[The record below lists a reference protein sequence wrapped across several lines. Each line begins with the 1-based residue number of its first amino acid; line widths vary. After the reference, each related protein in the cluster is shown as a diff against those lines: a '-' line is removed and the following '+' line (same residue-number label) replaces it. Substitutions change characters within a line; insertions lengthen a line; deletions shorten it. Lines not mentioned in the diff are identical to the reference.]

1 MLPHMQKCV
10 SQEKNSL
17 IILLK
22 QLNALLTSTHRKR
35 LALLSILVLLSGIAE
50 IVGIASIM
58 PFMGMVVSPNVVVQ
72 NHYLAFLYQYFAFSS
87 TNTFL
92 RFIGMIVLAIM
103 LVSNLIS
110 AVTIWGILQF
120 SFSLGKD
127 LSNKMFSAYLNHPYV
142 FFLNRNSSELV
153 QNVLWEIGRIV
164 NGILIPLLTVYSKV
178 VVAASILALLVWMNP
193 ELALVS
199 GLVLGGAYSLVFFL
213 VRKSLSK
220 SGNEV
225 SVENAKRTQ
234 IAYETLGGIKDIK
247 LLGREREF
255 YDRFQKP
262 IELYALYQSRSQM
275 ISLLPRYAL
284 ETLAYGGI
292 IVIVIYLLSVQKSA
306 SHTLPMMALYALAG
320 YRIMPALQQI
330 FANLSSIRFNISAI
344 ARITKDLEA
353 LAPQKEDDH
362 PVPSPASTPLPFSR
376 EISLENI
383 VFSYANRAEPVLK
396 GVSLSIR
403 ANTTIGI
410 VGSTGSGKTTTL
422 DIFLGLL
429 EPESGRL
436 CIDGTP
442 VSQENVRA
450 WQANIGYVPQQ
461 IMLMDDTVERNI
473 AFGIPDDQIDRNKV
487 IKAARLAHLHDF
499 IENELEQGYQTEV
512 GEKGVRLS
520 GGQRQR
526 IGIARALYHEP
537 SVLVLDEATS
547 ALDNITEGV
556 IMEALHTLSRQKT
569 ILMVA
574 HRLTT
579 VRECDWIFVMENGQ
593 LSDQGTY
600 SELLSRN
607 TIFQKLAP
615 KP

>member
-1 MLPHMQKCV
+1 MLPHVQKYV
-10 SQEKNSL
+10 SQEKISL

-22 QLNALLTSTHRKR
+22 QLNALLTSTHRKH

-58 PFMGMVVSPNVVVQ
+58 PFMGMVVSPDIVTN
-72 NHYLAFLYQYFAFSS
+72 NHYLDFLYHYLSFSS
-87 TNTFL
+87 TTTFL
-92 RFIGMIVLAIM
+92 RFIGVIVLSIM

-110 AVTIWGILQF
+110 ALTIWGVLQF

-127 LSNKMFSAYLNHPYV
+127 LSNKMFSSYLNHSYV

-153 QNVLWEIGRIV
+153 QNILWEIGRIV
-164 NGILIPLLTVYSKV
+164 NGILIPLLTVYAKI
-178 VVAASILALLVWMNP
+178 VVAASILVLLVWMNP
-193 ELALVS
+193 QLALVV

-225 SVENAKRTQ
+225 AVENAKRTQ

-247 LLGREREF
+247 LLGRERDF

-292 IVIVIYLLSVQKSA
+292 IVIVIYLLAVQKSA

-330 FANLSSIRFNISAI
+330 FANLASVRFNISAVE
-344 ARITKDLEA
+344 RITKDLKT
-353 LAPQKEDDH
+353 LSPQKDGDH
-362 PVPSPASTPLPFSR
+362 PVPSPETTPLPFTGS
-376 EISLENI
+376 ISLENI
-383 VFSYANRAEPVLK
+383 VFRYTDRPEPVLK
-396 GVSLSIR
+396 GVSLSIK

-422 DIFLGLL
+422 DILLGLL

-436 CIDGTP
+436 IVDGIP
-442 VSQENVRA
+442 ISKENVRA

-461 IMLMDDTVERNI
+461 IMLMDDTIERNI
-473 AFGIPDDQIDRNKV
+473 AFGIPDDKVDREKV
-487 IKAARLAHLHDF
+487 VKAAKLAHLHDF
-499 IENELEQGYQTEV
+499 IEKELEKGYETEI

-547 ALDNITEGV
+547 ALDNITENV

-579 VRECDWIFVMENGQ
+579 VRECDWIFVMENGH

-600 SELLSRN
+600 QELLSRN
-607 TIFQKLAP
+607 TIFQQLAP
-615 KP
+615 KS

>member
-1 MLPHMQKCV
+1 MLPLIQKYV
-10 SQEKNSL
+10 SQEKISL

-58 PFMGMVVSPNVVVQ
+58 PFMGMVVSPDVVVH
-72 NHYLAFLYQYFAFSS
+72 NHYLSFLYHYFSFSS
-87 TNTFL
+87 TTTFL
-92 RFIGMIVLAIM
+92 RFIGVIVLSIM

-110 AVTIWGILQF
+110 ALTIWGVLQF

-127 LSNKMFSAYLNHPYV
+127 LSNKMFSSYLNHSYV

-153 QNVLWEIGRIV
+153 QNILWEIGRIV
-164 NGILIPLLTVYSKV
+164 NGILIPLLTIYSKI
-178 VVAASILALLVWMNP
+178 VVAASILGLLVWMNP
-193 ELALVS
+193 QLALVA

-247 LLGREREF
+247 LLGRERDF

-292 IVIVIYLLSVQKSA
+292 IVIVIYLLAVQKSA

-330 FANLSSIRFNISAI
+330 FANLASVRFNISAVE
-344 ARITKDLEA
+344 RITKDLKT
-353 LAPQKEDDH
+353 LSPQKDGDP
-362 PVPSPASTPLPFSR
+362 PVPSPETTPLPFTGS
-376 EISLENI
+376 ISLENI
-383 VFSYANRAEPVLK
+383 VFRYTDRPEPVLK
-396 GVSLSIR
+396 GVSLSIK

-422 DIFLGLL
+422 DILLGLL

-436 CIDGTP
+436 IIDGIP
-442 VSQENVRA
+442 ISKENVRS

-461 IMLMDDTVERNI
+461 IMLMDDTIERNI
-473 AFGIPDDQIDRNKV
+473 AFGIPDDKVDREKV
-487 IKAARLAHLHDF
+487 VKAAKLAHLHDF
-499 IENELEQGYQTEV
+499 IEKELEKGYGTEI

-547 ALDNITEGV
+547 ALDNITENV

-579 VRECDWIFVMENGQ
+579 VRECDWIFVMENGH

-600 SELLSRN
+600 QELLSRN
-607 TIFQKLAP
+607 TIFQQLAP
-615 KP
+615 KS

>member
-1 MLPHMQKCV
+1 MIP
-10 SQEKNSL
+10 
-17 IILLK
+17 LLK
-22 QLNALLTSTHRKR
+22 QLNALLTSAHRKR
-35 LALLSILVLLSGIAE
+35 LSLLSILVLLSGIAE

-58 PFMGMVVSPNVVVQ
+58 PFMGIVISPSIIVQ
-72 NHYLAFLYQYFAFSS
+72 NHYLAFLYQYFSFSS

-92 RFIGMIVLAIM
+92 RFIGVIVLAIM
-103 LVSNLIS
+103 LLSNLIS
-110 AVTIWGILQF
+110 AVTICGILQF
-120 SFSLGKD
+120 SFSLGKY
-127 LSNKMFSAYLNHPYV
+127 LSNKMFSAYLNHSYV

-153 QNVLWEIGRIV
+153 QNILWEIGRIV
-164 NGILIPLLTVYSKV
+164 NGILIPLLTVYAKI

-193 ELALVS
+193 ELALIS

-213 VRKSLSK
+213 VRKNLSK

-225 SVENAKRTQ
+225 SVQNAKRTQ

-247 LLGREREF
+247 LLGRERDF

-262 IELYALYQSRSQM
+262 IELYALYQSKSQM

-292 IVIVIYLLSVQKSA
+292 IVIVIYLLSLQKSV

-320 YRIMPALQQI
+320 YRLMPALQQI
-330 FANLSSIRFNISAI
+330 FANLANVRFNISAV
-344 ARITKDLEA
+344 AKITKDLET
-353 LAPQKEDDH
+353 LDPQKDGEP
-362 PVPSPASTPLPFSR
+362 PVPPPETTPLPFS
-376 EISLENI
+376 EKISLENI
-383 VFSYANRAEPVLK
+383 VFRYKDRPEPVLK
-396 GVSLSIR
+396 SVSLSIK

-436 CIDGTP
+436 LIDGVP
-442 VSQENVRA
+442 ISKENVRA

-473 AFGIPDDQIDRNKV
+473 AFGIPDDKVDREKV
-487 IKAARLAHLHDF
+487 IRAARLAHLHDF
-499 IENELEQGYQTEV
+499 IEKELEKGYATEV

-547 ALDNITEGV
+547 ALDNITENV

-579 VRECDWIFVMENGQ
+579 VRECDWIFVMENGH

-607 TIFQKLAP
+607 TIFKQLAKSP
-615 KP
+615 EKVTTQDI

>member
-1 MLPHMQKCV
+1 M
-10 SQEKNSL
+10 
-17 IILLK
+17 ITLLK
-22 QLNALLTSTHRKR
+22 QLNALLTPSHRKR

-58 PFMGMVVSPNVVVQ
+58 PFMGMVVSPGIVVQ
-72 NHYLAFLYQYFAFSS
+72 NHYLAFLYHYFSFSS

-92 RFIGMIVLAIM
+92 RFIGVIVLAIM

-127 LSNKMFSAYLNHPYV
+127 LSNKMFSAYLNHSYV

-153 QNVLWEIGRIV
+153 QNILWEIGRIV
-164 NGILIPLLTVYSKV
+164 NGILIPLLTLYAKV

-193 ELALVS
+193 GLALIS

-220 SGNEV
+220 AGNEV

-247 LLGREREF
+247 LLGRERDF

-262 IELYALYQSRSQM
+262 IELYALYQSKNQM

-306 SHTLPMMALYALAG
+306 SHTLPIMALYALAG

-330 FANLSSIRFNISAI
+330 FANLASIRFNISAV
-344 ARITKDLEA
+344 ARISKDLET
-353 LAPQKEDDH
+353 LSPQKDGEP
-362 PVPSPASTPLPFSR
+362 PVPSPELTPLPFS
-376 EISLENI
+376 EKISLENI
-383 VFSYANRAEPVLK
+383 VFRYKDRPEPVLK
-396 GVSLSIR
+396 GISLSIKS
-403 ANTTIGI
+403 NTTIGI

-436 CIDGTP
+436 LVDGVP
-442 VSQENVRA
+442 ISKENVRA

-461 IMLMDDTVERNI
+461 IMLMDNTIERNI
-473 AFGIPDDQIDRNKV
+473 AFGIPDDKVDREKV
-487 IKAARLAHLHDF
+487 TKAARLAHLHDF
-499 IENELEQGYQTEV
+499 IEKELEKGYETEI

-547 ALDNITEGV
+547 ALDNITENV

-579 VRECDWIFVMENGQ
+579 VRECDWIFVMENGH

-600 SELLSRN
+600 SDLLSRN
-607 TIFQKLAP
+607 TIFKQLAP
-615 KP
+615 KS

>member
-1 MLPHMQKCV
+1 M
-10 SQEKNSL
+10 N
-17 IILLK
+17 LLN
-22 QLNALLTSTHRKR
+22 QLNTLLTSTHRKH
-35 LALLSILVLLSGIAE
+35 LAILSILVVLSGIAE

-58 PFMGMVVSPNVVVQ
+58 PFMGIVVNPDLIVQ
-72 NHYLAFLYQYFAFSS
+72 NHYLFSTYHYFSFSS
-87 TNTFL
+87 PNTFL
-92 RFIGMIVLAIM
+92 RFIGIIVLAIM
-103 LVSNLIS
+103 LLSNLIS
-110 AVTIWGILQF
+110 AATIWGILNF
-120 SFSLGKD
+120 SFSLGRD

-142 FFLNRNSSELV
+142 FFLDRNSSELV
-153 QNVLWEIGRIV
+153 QNILWEVGRIV
-164 NGILIPLLTVYSKV
+164 NGILIPVLTIYSRI
-178 VVAASILALLVWMNP
+178 VVAVSILALIVWMNP
-193 ELALVS
+193 KPAIVS
-199 GLVLGGAYSLVFFL
+199 GLILGGSYSLVFFL

-220 SGNEV
+220 LGVEV

-247 LLGREREF
+247 LLGRERDF

-262 IELYALYQSRSQM
+262 IELYSLYQSKSQM

-306 SHTLPMMALYALAG
+306 SNALPLMALYALAG
-320 YRIMPALQQI
+320 YRLMPALQQI
-330 FANLSSIRFNISAI
+330 FANMANIRFNTSAVSKI
-344 ARITKDLEA
+344 IKDLET
-353 LAPQKEDDH
+353 LSPQLDGDS
-362 PVPSPASTPLPFSR
+362 PVPTSATTPLPFSDS
-376 EISLENI
+376 ISLENI
-383 VFSYANRAEPVLK
+383 VFRYKNRPEPVLK
-396 GVSLSIR
+396 DVSLSIK

-429 EPESGRL
+429 EPELGKL
-436 CIDGTP
+436 LIDGVP
-442 VSQENVRA
+442 ISKKNVRA

-473 AFGIPDDQIDRNKV
+473 AFGIPDDKVDRGKV
-487 IKAARLAHLHDF
+487 IKAAQLAHLHDF
-499 IENELEQGYQTEV
+499 IEKDLENGYKTEI

-537 SVLVLDEATS
+537 CVLVLDEATS
-547 ALDNITEGV
+547 ALDNITENV

-569 ILMVA
+569 IIMVA

-579 VRECDWIFVMENGQ
+579 VRECDWIFVMENGY

-600 SELLSRN
+600 SELLLRN
-607 TIFQKLAP
+607 TIFKQLAQNHAHP
-615 KP
+615 EPAPEG

>member
-1 MLPHMQKCV
+1 M
-10 SQEKNSL
+10 
-17 IILLK
+17 ITLLK
-22 QLNALLTSTHRKR
+22 QLNALLTPSHRKR

-58 PFMGMVVSPNVVVQ
+58 PFMGMVVSPNIVVQ
-72 NHYLAFLYQYFAFSS
+72 NHYLAFLYHYFSFSS

-92 RFIGMIVLAIM
+92 RFIGVIVLAIM
-103 LVSNLIS
+103 LLSNLIS

-127 LSNKMFSAYLNHPYV
+127 LSNKMFSAYLNHSYV

-153 QNVLWEIGRIV
+153 QNILWEVGRIV
-164 NGILIPLLTVYSKV
+164 NGILTPLLTLYAKII
-178 VVAASILALLVWMNP
+178 VAASILALLVWMNP
-193 ELALVS
+193 ELALIS

-220 SGNEV
+220 TGNEV

-234 IAYETLGGIKDIK
+234 VAYETLGGIKDIK
-247 LLGREREF
+247 LLGRERDF

-262 IELYALYQSRSQM
+262 IELYALYQSKSQM

-292 IVIVIYLLSVQKSA
+292 IVIVIYLLSVQKNA
-306 SHTLPMMALYALAG
+306 SHTLPIMALYALAG

-330 FANLSSIRFNISAI
+330 FGNLASIRFNISAV
-344 ARITKDLEA
+344 ARISKDLET
-353 LAPQKEDDH
+353 LSPQKDGEP
-362 PVPSPASTPLPFSR
+362 PVPSPEETPLSFSKK
-376 EISLENI
+376 ISLENI
-383 VFSYANRAEPVLK
+383 VFRYKDRPEPVLK
-396 GVSLSIR
+396 GVSLSIK

-436 CIDGTP
+436 LIDGIP
-442 VSQENVRA
+442 ISKENVRA

-461 IMLMDDTVERNI
+461 IMLLDNTIERNI
-473 AFGIPDDQIDRNKV
+473 AFGIPDDKVDRDKV

-499 IENELEQGYQTEV
+499 IEKDLEKGYETEI

-547 ALDNITEGV
+547 ALDNITENV

-579 VRECDWIFVMENGQ
+579 VRECDWIFVMENGH

-600 SELLSRN
+600 SDLLSRN
-607 TIFQKLAP
+607 TIFKQLAP
-615 KP
+615 KS

>member
-247 LLGREREF
+247 LLGR
-255 YDRFQKP
+255 
-262 IELYALYQSRSQM
+262 
-275 ISLLPRYAL
+275 
-284 ETLAYGGI
+284 
-292 IVIVIYLLSVQKSA
+292 
-306 SHTLPMMALYALAG
+306 
-320 YRIMPALQQI
+320 
-330 FANLSSIRFNISAI
+330 
-344 ARITKDLEA
+344 
-353 LAPQKEDDH
+353 
-362 PVPSPASTPLPFSR
+362 
-376 EISLENI
+376 
-383 VFSYANRAEPVLK
+383 
-396 GVSLSIR
+396 
-403 ANTTIGI
+403 
-410 VGSTGSGKTTTL
+410 
-422 DIFLGLL
+422 
-429 EPESGRL
+429 
-436 CIDGTP
+436 
-442 VSQENVRA
+442 
-450 WQANIGYVPQQ
+450 
-461 IMLMDDTVERNI
+461 
-473 AFGIPDDQIDRNKV
+473 
-487 IKAARLAHLHDF
+487 
-499 IENELEQGYQTEV
+499 
-512 GEKGVRLS
+512 
-520 GGQRQR
+520 
-526 IGIARALYHEP
+526 
-537 SVLVLDEATS
+537 
-547 ALDNITEGV
+547 
-556 IMEALHTLSRQKT
+556 
-569 ILMVA
+569 
-574 HRLTT
+574 
-579 VRECDWIFVMENGQ
+579 
-593 LSDQGTY
+593 
-600 SELLSRN
+600 
-607 TIFQKLAP
+607 
-615 KP
+615 

>member
-1 MLPHMQKCV
+1 M
-10 SQEKNSL
+10 
-17 IILLK
+17 LK
-22 QLNALLTSTHRKR
+22 QLNELLTSTHRKR

-58 PFMGMVVSPNVVVQ
+58 PFMGMVVNPDIVVH
-72 NHYLAFLYQYFAFSS
+72 NHYLAFLYQHFSFSS

-92 RFIGMIVLAIM
+92 RFIGVIVLLIM
-103 LVSNLIS
+103 LLSNLIS

-127 LSNKMFSAYLNHPYV
+127 LSNKMFSAYLNHSYV

-153 QNVLWEIGRIV
+153 QNILWEIGRIV
-164 NGILIPLLTVYSKV
+164 NGILIPLLTVYSKI
-178 VVAASILALLVWMNP
+178 VVASSILALLVWMNP
-193 ELALVS
+193 ELALIA
-199 GLVLGGAYSLVFFL
+199 GLVLGGAYSLVFFF

-225 SVENAKRTQ
+225 SVENTKRTQ

-247 LLGREREF
+247 LLGRERDF

-262 IELYALYQSRSQM
+262 IELYALYQSKSQM

-306 SHTLPMMALYALAG
+306 SHALPIMALYALAG
-320 YRIMPALQQI
+320 YRIMPSLQQI
-330 FANLSSIRFNISAI
+330 FANLASIRFNISAV
-344 ARITKDLEA
+344 ARISKDLET
-353 LAPQKEDDH
+353 LSPQKDGEP
-362 PVPSPASTPLPFSR
+362 PVPSPETTPLPFS
-376 EISLENI
+376 EKISLENI
-383 VFSYANRAEPVLK
+383 VFRYKDRPEPVLK
-396 GVSLSIR
+396 GVSLSIK

-436 CIDGTP
+436 LIDGVP
-442 VSQENVRA
+442 ISKENVRA

-473 AFGIPDDQIDRNKV
+473 AFGIPDDKVDREKV
-487 IKAARLAHLHDF
+487 IRAARLAHLHDF
-499 IENELEQGYQTEV
+499 IEKELEKGYETEI

-547 ALDNITEGV
+547 ALDNITENV
-556 IMEALHTLSRQKT
+556 IMEAIHTLSKEKT

-579 VRECDWIFVMENGQ
+579 VRECDWIFVMENGH

-600 SELLSRN
+600 SDLLSRN
-607 TIFQKLAP
+607 TIFRQLAQKS
-615 KP
+615 

>member
-1 MLPHMQKCV
+1 LT
-10 SQEKNSL
+10 
-17 IILLK
+17 ILLT

-35 LALLSILVLLSGIAE
+35 LVLLSILVLLSGVAE

-58 PFMGMVVSPNVVVQ
+58 PFMGMVVSPDIVVK
-72 NHYLAFLYQYFAFSS
+72 NHYLDFLYHYFSFSS

-92 RFIGMIVLAIM
+92 RFIGIVVLTIM

-110 AVTIWGILQF
+110 ALTIWGILQF

-127 LSNKMFSAYLNHPYV
+127 LSNKMFSAYLNHSYV

-153 QNVLWEIGRIV
+153 QNILWEIGRIV

-193 ELALVS
+193 QLALVA

-234 IAYETLGGIKDIK
+234 IAHETLSGIKDIK
-247 LLGREREF
+247 LLGRERDF

-262 IELYALYQSRSQM
+262 IELYALYQSKSQM

-330 FANLSSIRFNISAI
+330 FANLASIRFNISAV
-344 ARITKDLEA
+344 ARITKDLET
-353 LAPQKEDDH
+353 LSPPKDGEP
-362 PVPSPASTPLPFSR
+362 PVPSPETNPLPFS
-376 EISLENI
+376 EKISLENI
-383 VFSYANRAEPVLK
+383 VFRYKDRPEPVLK
-396 GVSLSIR
+396 GISLSIK
-403 ANTTIGI
+403 ANTSIGI

-429 EPESGRL
+429 EPESGQIL
-436 CIDGTP
+436 IDGVP
-442 VSQENVRA
+442 VTKENVRA

-473 AFGIPDDQIDRNKV
+473 AFGIPDDKIDREKV
-487 IKAARLAHLHDF
+487 IRAARLAHLQDF
-499 IENELEQGYQTEV
+499 IEKELEKGYETEV

-547 ALDNITEGV
+547 ALDNITENV
-556 IMEALHTLSRQKT
+556 IMEALNTLSRQKT

-579 VRECDWIFVMENGQ
+579 VRECDWIFVMENGH

-600 SELLSRN
+600 TELLSRN
-607 TIFQKLAP
+607 SIFQQLAP
-615 KP
+615 KS